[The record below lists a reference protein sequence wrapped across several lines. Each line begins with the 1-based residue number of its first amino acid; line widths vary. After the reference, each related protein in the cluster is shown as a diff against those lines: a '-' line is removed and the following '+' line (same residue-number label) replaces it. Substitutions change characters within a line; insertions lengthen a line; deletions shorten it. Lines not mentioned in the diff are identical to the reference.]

1 MLLLLLLLLQSGSD
15 GGNDADAPPSDD
27 DDDDDDDD
35 DEAADAKASARPI
48 DASNTVK
55 RSTKISIMCTA
66 YFFKNKLTSRR
77 PIGRPMT
84 IGRRVRI
91 C

>member
-1 MLLLLLLLLQSGSD
+1 MLVLLFADDDD
-15 GGNDADAPPSDD
+15 GDDADAPPPD

-55 RSTKISIMCTA
+55 RSTKISIMCAA
-66 YFFKNKLTSRR
+66 YS
-77 PIGRPMT
+77 T
-84 IGRRVRI
+84 IS
-91 C
+91 

>member
-1 MLLLLLLLLQSGSD
+1 MLVLLFADDDDSD
-15 GGNDADAPPSDD
+15 DADAPPPD

-55 RSTKISIMCTA
+55 RRTKISIMCAA
-66 YFFKNKLTSRR
+66 YSR
-77 PIGRPMT
+77 INS
-84 IGRRVRI
+84 RI
-91 C
+91 S